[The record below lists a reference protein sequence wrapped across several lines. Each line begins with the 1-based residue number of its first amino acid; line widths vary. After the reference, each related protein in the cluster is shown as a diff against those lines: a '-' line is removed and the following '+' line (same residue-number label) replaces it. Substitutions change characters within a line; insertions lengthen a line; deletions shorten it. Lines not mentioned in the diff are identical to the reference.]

1 MTKYTV
7 FGNTDEQGTTKVSTH
22 RTLRAAGK
30 SYQAA
35 HTGNLRRV
43 LDQDGRDVTADACD
57 AANLAN
63 YGPALARLIRRREG
77 FILDSPLTPVAAPLT
92 KT

>member
-1 MTKYTV
+1 MAYTV
-7 FGNTDEQGTTKVSTH
+7 FANIDQQDTSEISTH

-43 LDQDGRDVTADACD
+43 LDQDGRDVTQQALDAV
-57 AANLAN
+57 NG
-63 YGPALARLIRRREG
+63 YPAHASRY
-77 FILDSPLTPVAAPLT
+77 V
-92 KT
+92 